1 MDQLTGSLGLL
12 HADYVC
18 LQTVQKS
25 PQAPPRALQR
35 GTQAIHIP
43 GYHLH
48 AFVVGGPSCLDYGL
62 YGGGILAARAKF
74 KKRLNHT
81 EGVLLIV
88 EVLSR

>member
-1 MDQLTGSLGLL
+1 MVKKKTHSFKVGVVKEPIRVGQLTGSLCLL

-62 YGGGILAARAKF
+62 YGG
-74 KKRLNHT
+74 
-81 EGVLLIV
+81 VY
-88 EVLSR
+88 

>member
-1 MDQLTGSLGLL
+1 MGVVKEPIRVDQLTGSLGLL

-62 YGGGILAARAKF
+62 YG
-74 KKRLNHT
+74 
-81 EGVLLIV
+81 
-88 EVLSR
+88 EVY